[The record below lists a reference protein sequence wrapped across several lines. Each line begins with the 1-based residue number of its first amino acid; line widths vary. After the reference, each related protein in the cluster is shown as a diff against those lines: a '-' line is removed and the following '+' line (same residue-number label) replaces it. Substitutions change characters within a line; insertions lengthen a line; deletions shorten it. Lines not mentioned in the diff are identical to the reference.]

1 MDGAEAGK
9 GIAIISSTGQQA
21 GAAPRECL
29 LIAVDPLLEVSLAI
43 WRKISRI
50 EAIKR
55 QLDSLLPPFGIY
67 HSLGGVETRGAR
79 KFVDRERCTI
89 WGDLV

>member
-1 MDGAEAGK
+1 MEPNPAKVSQLSVQPASRL
-9 GIAIISSTGQQA
+9 ARP
-21 GAAPRECL
+21 PRECL